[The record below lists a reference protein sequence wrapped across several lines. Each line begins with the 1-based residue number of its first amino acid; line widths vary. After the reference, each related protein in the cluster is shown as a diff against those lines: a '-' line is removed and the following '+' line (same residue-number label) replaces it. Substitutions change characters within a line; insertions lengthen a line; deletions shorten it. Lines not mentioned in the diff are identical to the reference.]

1 MKYLLIQGHI
11 LNQHCRIQPMV
22 ENEAVSV
29 ENTVIAAAAVA
40 KDVTAAKVIAEAIA
54 VIDLVLKATTDKCK
68 YTMFDSGIP
77 WNGNPHNPLYSL

>member
-1 MKYLLIQGHI
+1 
-11 LNQHCRIQPMV
+11 MV

-29 ENTVIAAAAVA
+29 ENTVIAAAAVAKDVTVAKDITTA